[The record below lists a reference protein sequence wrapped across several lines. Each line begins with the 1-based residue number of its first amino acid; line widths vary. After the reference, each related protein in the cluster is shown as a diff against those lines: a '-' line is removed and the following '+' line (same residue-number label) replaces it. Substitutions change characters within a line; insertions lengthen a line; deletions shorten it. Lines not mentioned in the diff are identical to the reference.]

1 MSRGKIDRSRKKRTR
16 SRVALSILF
25 FLALSLFSGIVIHGQ
40 SSAVDPGLRGGPPG
54 AGGEIDGLTVDQ
66 GLTFEQNLGN
76 FAEVNTVKVSN
87 GVGKLPL
94 VGLGPT
100 FDSNSCASCHA
111 QPAIGGSSPAVNN
124 LFSVFQVHHAQN
136 TMPFFETLNGPT
148 VIARFPF
155 QADGTTPDGSVHRL
169 FVITGRDD
177 AGTCSLP
184 QPDFVAAAAQNN
196 LILRQTTPMFGA
208 GLVEIIQNNAI
219 ISNMNANA
227 SEKLALGIS
236 GHPNYTAQDGTI
248 GRFGWKAQTRS
259 LMMFAAGAYN
269 IEEGVTNEF
278 FPSESNAVPGC
289 LINPLPED
297 HTNFDFGPK
306 PEPNIFTGDPER
318 FAMLARF
325 FKPPTPAP
333 PTQST
338 INGQNQ
344 FNNIGCVY
352 CHTTSFTT
360 PAASVNA
367 LSNIQA
373 NLFSDLLV
381 HHMGPCLAD
390 SVVQEAAKGDEF
402 RTAPLWGVGQRIF
415 FLHDGRTSNIVQA
428 VEDHFCAGNG
438 VYPDSEANAVIN
450 AFNALS
456 VSDQQDLINFL
467 RSL

>member
-1 MSRGKIDRSRKKRTR
+1 MNRGTMDRYLKKGTR
-16 SRVALSILF
+16 IRIAASVLF
-25 FLALSLFSGIVIHGQ
+25 FLAMYLFTGVVIHGQ
-40 SSAVDPGLRGGPPG
+40 SSAVDPGVRRGPPG
-54 AGGEIDGLTVDQ
+54 AGGQIAGLTPQ
-66 GLTFEQNLGN
+66 EAAPFEQNLGN
-76 FAEVNTVKVSN
+76 FAEVNNVIALDPD
-87 GVGKLPL
+87 KLPL

-124 LFSVFQVHHAQN
+124 LFSVFQLLHAQN
-136 TMPFFETLNGPT
+136 EMPFFETPNGPT

-155 QADGTTPDGSVHRL
+155 QSDGTTPDGNVARL
-169 FVITGRDD
+169 FGITGRDD
-177 AGTCSLP
+177 AGTCALP
-184 QPDFVAAAAQNN
+184 QPDFAAAAAQNN
-196 LILRQTTPMFGA
+196 LILRQTTPMFGG
-208 GLVEIIQNNAI
+208 GLMEIIQNSAI
-219 ISNMNANA
+219 IDNMNANA
-227 SEKLALGIS
+227 SQKLALGIS

-259 LMMFAAGAYN
+259 LMMFAGAAYN
-269 IEEGVTNEF
+269 IEQGVTNEF

-289 LINPLPED
+289 LINRLPED
-297 HTNFDFGPK
+297 HTNFEFGPN
-306 PEPNIFTGDPER
+306 PQPNIFTGDPER

-325 FKPPTPAP
+325 FSPPTPAP
-333 PTQST
+333 PTPST
-338 INGQNQ
+338 INGQAQ
-344 FNNIGCVY
+344 FNAVGCVL

-360 PAASVNA
+360 PTATVAALGNV
-367 LSNIQA
+367 QA

-390 SVVQEAAKGDEF
+390 NVIQEKAKGDEF

-415 FLHDGRTSNIVQA
+415 FLHDGRTTDIVQA
-428 VEDHFCAGNG
+428 VENHFCAGNG
-438 VYPDSEANAVIN
+438 VYSDSEANAVIN